1 MNQAMD
7 KELRNMLNEIS
18 LKLTNLM
25 DDYLFQL
32 KKMIEEKTFNNLL
45 KSLQDKNPDHEDQS
59 K

>member
-1 MNQAMD
+1 MN
-7 KELRNMLNEIS
+7 KELRNMLNEIN

-32 KKMIEEKTFNNLL
+32 KKMIEEETFNNLL
-45 KSLQDKNPDHEDQS
+45 KSLQDKNPDHKDQS

>member
-1 MNQAMD
+1 MNQAID